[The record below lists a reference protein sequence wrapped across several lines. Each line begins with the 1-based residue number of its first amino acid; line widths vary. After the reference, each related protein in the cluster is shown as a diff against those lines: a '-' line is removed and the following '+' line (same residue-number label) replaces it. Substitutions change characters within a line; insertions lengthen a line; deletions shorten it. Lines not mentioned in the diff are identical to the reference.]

1 MSPKDNNKQVSAAVR
16 ILHQKRDASA
26 RATHLMVKNDSLI
39 TYEKAFL
46 GQAAVKKFFIA
57 TFLERKTMSTKTSF
71 KRIALVAASAL
82 AIAGFSAVPA
92 NAAVTASTLLVT
104 GTYGTGNGT
113 AAGTQIVGG
122 LIEVQLTETSTGG
135 VLGTVTSTG
144 VGSISS
150 VAFEGTATAPAST
163 TFPTTSLTISDAN
176 ASTAETHEFTLTSA
190 VAGTQTL
197 TFTPIVAGGIPG
209 LSKTVTITWGAA
221 TSLNLTTLQVSTLT
235 DAANTAGDCSVANKD
250 AATHNGLVRSTASTV
265 TDSGSICI
273 LAMNGAGAAKTL
285 SSLTITST
293 GPGLVGGAA
302 GDTPGSFGLAGAST
316 DLDGVADFEVAG
328 SGIPGVATYAVSAKS
343 LNADGV
349 TSTTLTGSVKITFV
363 GSVVGSVTID
373 QATAGKFAL
382 DADDSAEVVATFS
395 LKDTG
400 SSLMA
405 GGATS
410 NLLVDS
416 DIASTL
422 TVDAAGEE
430 DASAAVTVSQASSV
444 SGAGVETKGEISV
457 DCVAGKYEKLT
468 IWMHF
473 ESNTVPSNKIT
484 VYCTETEAQTFVLAV
499 PAMSIG
505 EQASLTVTATAGI
518 TGHLD
523 YPVADAQTATFSTTQ
538 GVLANTSAVN
548 FVNGVATVKF
558 NAPLIGGNV
567 ILTAKPASVTATS
580 AVVAA
585 TGVSTTL
592 VVEGD
597 STAALALDAANAAT
611 DAANNAYDEA
621 QNATQAA
628 SDALA
633 AVTALAK
640 QVKSLIASVKRL
652 TKAVANLS

>member
-1 MSPKDNNKQVSAAVR
+1 MSPKNNNKQVSAAVR
-16 ILHQKRDASA
+16 ILQQKRDASA

-39 TYEKAFL
+39 TYEKAFS
-46 GQAAVKKFFIA
+46 GQAVIKKFFIA
-57 TFLERKTMSTKTSF
+57 TFLERKIMSTKTSF
-71 KRIALVAASAL
+71 KRIALVAAAAL

-92 NAAVTASTLLVT
+92 NAAHTASTLLVNET
-104 GTYGTGNGT
+104 FGTGDGT
-113 AAGTQIVGG
+113 AAGTQVVGG
-122 LIEVQLTETSTGG
+122 LIEVELTETSTIG
-135 VLGTVTSTG
+135 VLGTVTSSG
-144 VGSISS
+144 VGSIAS
-150 VAFEGTATAPAST
+150 VDLTANTTVPAST
-163 TFPTTSLTISDAN
+163 TYPTTSLTLTTSDAD
-176 ASTAETHEFTLTSA
+176 AADVHTFTLTSA

-197 TFTPIVAGGIPG
+197 TFTPIDSTGAPG
-209 LSKTVTITWGAA
+209 SPKSVTITWGAA

-235 DAANTAGDCSVANKD
+235 GAREDAGDCSVANKSVD
-250 AATHNGLVRSTASTV
+250 GHNGLVRSTASTV

-293 GPGLVGGAA
+293 GPGLVGAA
-302 GDTPGSFGLAGAST
+302 DGDSPASYGLAGAAAGLT
-316 DLDGVADFEVAG
+316 GETAFNVAG
-328 SGIPGVATYAVSAKS
+328 SGVAGVTTYTVSAKS

-349 TSTTLTGSVKITFV
+349 TSTTLTGTAKVTFV
-363 GSVVGSVTID
+363 GSKVASVTID
-373 QATAGKFAL
+373 QATAGKYAL
-382 DADDSAEVVATFS
+382 ADSSAATVVATFS
-395 LKDTG
+395 LKDSGT
-400 SSLMA
+400 SVMA
-405 GGATS
+405 GGATG

-430 DASAAVTVSQASSV
+430 DAAATVTATAASV
-444 SGAGVETKGEISV
+444 DAAGTETKGTILV
-457 DCVAGKYEKLT
+457 DCAAGQYEKLT

-484 VYCTETEAQTFVLAV
+484 VYCTGTAAQTFVLSV
-499 PAMSIG
+499 PAMSRG
-505 EQASLTVTATAGI
+505 EQADVTVTATAGI
-518 TGHLD
+518 TGKLD

-538 GVLANTSAVN
+538 GVLGDTGAVN

-580 AVVAA
+580 AVTVAS
-585 TGVSTTL
+585 GVSVTFE
-592 VVEGD
+592 VEGD
-597 STAALALDAANAAT
+597 AAASLALDAANAAT

-640 QVKSLIASVKRL
+640 QVKSLIASVKKL
-652 TKAVANLS
+652 SAAVAKLS